1 MTSLRFGAAT
11 DTGKVRA
18 NNQDAVLVAEPMFAV
33 ADGMGGHAAGEI
45 ASEVAVESLQASA
58 PSNLEDLVMAVRQAN
73 RAVWERAAGDP
84 ELRGMGTTL
93 CAIALVPAQDS
104 EDSEDSEAGLGTE
117 AGGTGGDQI
126 IVVNVGDSRVY
137 QFHDG
142 DITQVTDDHSLVE
155 DLVREGRL
163 SQEEA
168 RTHPQRNILTRVL
181 GNEPDV
187 EVDSWELVPQRGD
200 RYLLCSDGL
209 FNEVD
214 DDRLASVLR
223 RLDDPE
229 DAAHELVSLANQG
242 GGRDNI
248 SVVVVDVVDD
258 DDRAAA
264 ASAALAGAGAT
275 STVPSV
281 PSAPR
286 PTTSVS
292 PAVPAPAPSP
302 PAGGGP
308 GHRAT
313 SSSASD
319 SPRSPRPRR
328 VTWRSVL
335 FVFCLLV
342 VLGGGAGAVAWFAG
356 STYYVGFDDEQVAI
370 FRGRPGGLL
379 WVQPTLAERTSLP
392 ASEVPPARREAV
404 TAGKEAPSLDAA
416 RKYVAALEEQAL
428 AEQRRATTTLPPA
441 PAPATGTGTGAITT
455 ATTATLG
462 GTTRQ

>member
-58 PSNLEDLVMAVRQAN
+58 PSTRGDLVMAVRQAN

-93 CAIALVPAQDS
+93 CAIALVPGQDS
-104 EDSEDSEAGLGTE
+104 EDSEDSEAVPSTE

-142 DITQVTDDHSLVE
+142 DLTQITDDHSLVE

-187 EVDSWELVPQRGD
+187 EVDSWELMPQRGD

-223 RLDDPE
+223 RLDNPE

-242 GGRDNI
+242 GGRDNV

-258 DDRAAA
+258 DDRAEAA
-264 ASAALAGAGAT
+264 AAALAGADAGAT

-281 PSAPR
+281 PR
-286 PTTSVS
+286 PTSSVS
-292 PAVPAPAPSP
+292 PAVPTPAPSP

-308 GHRAT
+308 GPRAS
-313 SSSASD
+313 SSSATD
-319 SPRSPRPRR
+319 SPRPPKPRR

-342 VLGGGAGAVAWFAG
+342 VLGGAAGAVAWFAG
-356 STYYVGFDDEQVAI
+356 STYYVGLDDEQVAI

-404 TAGKEAPSLDAA
+404 NAGKEAPSLGAA
-416 RKYVAALEEQAL
+416 RKYVAALEEQAM
-428 AEQRRATTTLPPA
+428 AEQRRTTTTLPPA
-441 PAPATGTGTGAITT
+441 PGTGTGAITT
-455 ATTATLG
+455 TTTAPLG
-462 GTTRQ
+462 GTTGR